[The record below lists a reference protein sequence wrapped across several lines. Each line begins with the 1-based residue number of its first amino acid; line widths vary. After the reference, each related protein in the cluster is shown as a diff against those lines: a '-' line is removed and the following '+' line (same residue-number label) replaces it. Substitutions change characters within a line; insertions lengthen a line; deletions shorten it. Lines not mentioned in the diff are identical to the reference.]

1 MIYSTHLA
9 QFLDELGLPGVR
21 EGRVLILVPAQGVAG
36 VEAVHAEV
44 TQQRLE
50 EVILG
55 RVLEQVGL
63 EAVCA
68 DLGETRVIMDYIK
81 CNCYCKLQASRLEM

>member
-1 MIYSTHLA
+1 M
-9 QFLDELGLPGVR
+9 PG
-21 EGRVLILVPAQGVAG
+21 QGVAG

-81 CNCYCKLQASRLEM
+81 CN